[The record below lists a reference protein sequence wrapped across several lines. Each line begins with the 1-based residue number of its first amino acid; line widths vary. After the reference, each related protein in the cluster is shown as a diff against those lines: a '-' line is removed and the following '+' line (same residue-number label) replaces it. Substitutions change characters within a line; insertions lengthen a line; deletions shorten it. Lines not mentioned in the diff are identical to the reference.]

1 MKKDYSELTKAYEA
15 EPMPYV
21 AIMGTFRNLLYF
33 AKEILIRICKDND
46 LDPEEYIPMI
56 NKDNHN
62 VISDAEYVVAHHKKK
77 KVRKAMDEQV
87 MTYAGGIFHESREF
101 MKKMRETGNEH
112 IAEELLDVFQKNKS
126 HMSAEDVFD
135 IMKEIKDAVED
146 EDVEK
151 MIDKDFKTIWP
162 DTDVKN

>member
-1 MKKDYSELTKAYEA
+1 
-15 EPMPYV
+15 
-21 AIMGTFRNLLYF
+21 
-33 AKEILIRICKDND
+33 
-46 LDPEEYIPMI
+46 
-56 NKDNHN
+56 
-62 VISDAEYVVAHHKKK
+62 
-77 KVRKAMDEQV
+77 MDEQV

-146 EDVEK
+146 EEVEK